1 MQTCLGIYIE
11 TNLIKYAK
19 VSKDNNDIKIE
30 SFGVRFF
37 ENIVSEINKIVEETF
52 SFNTPIAINISDEK
66 YLYFDIFSLLTKN
79 DIQKTIET
87 EFEAFCDEK
96 KYNKNAFETRY
107 ALVPKYEDKDKIKA
121 INVYV
126 NKIELNRRMQY
137 IEKYRLTDAMPIGMA
152 IASIARLEKKENV
165 LIVNMEEKTTLTT
178 VTDMQIYD
186 VETIEAGSG
195 EILDKINKIEN
206 SYSKA
211 YGICKNTTI
220 YTADVGESIEEQPY
234 LQYIMPTLY
243 SISQK
248 VQEVIANSPMKISQV
263 YLTGSLSLINNVDL
277 YFQESLPS
285 TECQILRPN
294 FVDGL
299 AEHINIKDYI
309 EVNSSIALA
318 TLKLKE
324 SMKGMNFKKVP
335 LSEKIFKSLK
345 IETKPK
351 DSNKADKTKLKIN
364 LNMNFKGVLTKTE
377 ANLIRGIYSSFIL
390 TVIFIILSI
399 MLVGQMKKK
408 EEEITALSA
417 KQQAEI
423 SRVNQDKKKLD
434 DTRLKYRNLIK
445 QLQELNDKR
454 SKVSQSRNAIPN
466 LLNQIMQKIPEEV
479 QLLSIE
485 NTVDKHIVIKAKSKE
500 YTQLGYFIA
509 KIKTSEILSNVVS
522 SSGVKS
528 EGEVS
533 VTIEGD
539 LP

>member
-37 ENIVSEINKIVEETF
+37 ENVASEINKIVEETF

-126 NKIELNRRMQY
+126 NKIELNRKMQY
-137 IEKYRLTDAMPIGMA
+137 VEKYRLTDAFPIGIA
-152 IASIARLEKKENV
+152 IANIARLEKKENV

-186 VETIEAGSG
+186 VETIDAGSG
-195 EILDKINKIEN
+195 DILDKINKIEN

-211 YGICKNTTI
+211 YEICKNTTI

-243 SISQK
+243 AISQK
-248 VQEVIANSPMKISQV
+248 VQEVVANSPMKISQV

-277 YFQESLPS
+277 YFQEGLPS

-294 FVDGL
+294 FVDSL

-324 SMKGMNFKKVP
+324 GMKGMNFKKVP

-351 DSNKADKTKLKIN
+351 DSSKTTDSKRKIN
-364 LNMNFKGVLTKTE
+364 LNMSFKGVLTKTE

-408 EEEITALSA
+408 EEEITTLTT

-434 DTRLKYRNLIK
+434 DTRLKYQSLIK

-485 NTVDKHIVIKAKSKE
+485 NTTDKHIIIKAKSKE

-509 KIKTSEILSNVVS
+509 KIKTSNILSNVVS

-528 EGEVS
+528 GGEVS